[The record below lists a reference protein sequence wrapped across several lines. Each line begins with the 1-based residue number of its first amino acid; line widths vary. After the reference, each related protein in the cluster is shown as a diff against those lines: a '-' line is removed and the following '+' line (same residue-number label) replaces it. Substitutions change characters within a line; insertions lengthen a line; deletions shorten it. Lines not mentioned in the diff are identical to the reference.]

1 MIKDFPLFPE
11 AASSVANDIDL
22 LFWAMTAICG
32 AVALGLLV
40 FIIYFGTKYRRRHPD
55 EHVLDYDEPKWLEL
69 TWIIVPTIIF
79 MGMFLAGAH
88 LYLKITR
95 PPENALD
102 VYVTAKQWM
111 WKFQHVSGQS
121 QINELTVPVGQPVK
135 LIMVSEDVIHDFF
148 VPEFRV
154 HTDVLPA
161 RHMVTWFQATKTGR
175 YRIFCS
181 EYCGTDHSKMTGF
194 VNVLEQNEFQ
204 KWLGG
209 GVAEQP
215 PAAQGAQVF
224 ERYACDTCHMETDQG
239 RGPALAGLFGRQ
251 RQLSNGTIVR
261 ADENY
266 IRESIVN
273 SGAKIVAGYQPIMPV
288 FQGQLDEQQLFQLLA
303 YIKTLTPS
311 AATTD
316 PNAGVTT
323 DRSTNAV
330 TPRTDAANASTRDGA
345 AGTE

>member
-1 MIKDFPLFPE
+1 MKDFPLFPE

-22 LFWAMTAICG
+22 MFWAMTLICG
-32 AVALGLLV
+32 AVAFGILV
-40 FIIYFGTKYRRRHPD
+40 FIVYFGTKYRRRHPD

-79 MGMFLAGAH
+79 MGMFLAGAK
-88 LYLKITR
+88 LYFKIAR
-95 PPENALD
+95 PPDDAMD

-111 WKFQHVSGQS
+111 WKTQHMTGQS
-121 QINELTVPVGQPVK
+121 QINELTVPVGRPVK

-148 VPEFRV
+148 VPQFRI

-161 RHMVTWFQATKTGR
+161 RHTTSWFEATKVGR
-175 YRIFCS
+175 YPIFCS
-181 EYCGTDHSKMTGF
+181 EYCGTDHSGMTGW
-194 VNVLEQNEFQ
+194 VNVLEEKEFQ
-204 KWLGG
+204 KWLSG

-215 PAAQGAQVF
+215 PAFQGAAVF
-224 ERYACDTCHMETDQG
+224 EKYACSTCHMDTDGG
-239 RGPALAGLFGRQ
+239 RGPALAGLFGSQ

-273 SGAKIVAGYQPIMPV
+273 SGARIVAGYDPIMPV
-288 FQGQLDEQQLFQLLA
+288 FSGQLDEQQLFQLLA
-303 YIKTLTPS
+303 YIKTLTPGP
-311 AATTD
+311 ATAD

-323 DRSTNAV
+323 DRATNAV
-330 TPRTDAANASTRDGA
+330 SPRTDAANASTEDDA
-345 AGTE
+345 AGIE